1 MYNDSVFQDSDRYK
15 DHPTYD
21 ENSASGLQNHV
32 RLVSMLD
39 DLVNNI
45 ITSLKDN
52 DLYENTVFVFS
63 SDNGGMLS
71 AQVGNFPYKGFKT
84 TPYEGGTKVPGFVHS
99 PLLPTSEDFSGMN
112 HITDWFPTFMRL
124 GGESKESVD
133 GKEFDGVD
141 QLETLFG

>member
-1 MYNDSVFQDSDRYK
+1 M
-15 DHPTYD
+15 
-21 ENSASGLQNHV
+21 
-32 RLVSMLD
+32 MW
-39 DLVNNI
+39 I
-45 ITSLKDN
+45 
-52 DLYENTVFVFS
+52 
-63 SDNGGMLS
+63 
-71 AQVGNFPYKGFKT
+71 GFKT

-141 QLETLFG
+141 QLETLFGGQDTNPR